1 MTDQKTTYPPL
12 AGFAAH
18 LGLAIVGWTEEGPE
32 LALDVGPHHL
42 NRNGAVH
49 GGVVLSMLD
58 SVCSLAGVRLVDGRL
73 TGRVVVV
80 QLSTNFVAPV
90 RDGRLL
96 ARSRIR
102 GGGAKTIHVE
112 GEVVDEAGAT
122 IAMAAGVVRR
132 IRDEI
137 DGVVHTGDDA

>member
-1 MTDQKTTYPPL
+1 MTDEPLPYPPL

-18 LGLAIVGWTEEGPE
+18 LGLTIAGWTENGPE
-32 LALDVGPHHL
+32 LALEVGPQHL

-73 TGRVVVV
+73 VGRVVAV
-80 QLSTNFVAPV
+80 QLSTNFVAPGLA
-90 RDGRLL
+90 GRLS

-102 GGGAKTIHVE
+102 GGGAKTLHVE
-112 GEVVDEAGAT
+112 GEVVDEDGHT
-122 IAMAAGVVRR
+122 IAIATGVVRR
-132 IRDEI
+132 IRDMI
-137 DGVVHTGDDA
+137 DGESRTGDDA

>member
-1 MTDQKTTYPPL
+1 MTDTQTTFPPL

-18 LGLAIVGWTEEGPE
+18 LGLAIAGWTEDGPE
-32 LALDVGPHHL
+32 LVLDIAPHHL

-58 SVCSLAGVRLVDGRL
+58 SVCSLAGVRLVDGQL
-73 TGRVVVV
+73 AGRVVAV
-80 QLSTNFVAPV
+80 QLSTNFVAPGLT
-90 RDGRLL
+90 GRLR

-102 GGGAKTIHVE
+102 GGGAKTLHVE

-122 IAMAAGVVRR
+122 IAMATGVVRR
-132 IRDEI
+132 IRD
-137 DGVVHTGDDA
+137 DAGGMARAGDDA

>member
-1 MTDQKTTYPPL
+1 MTDTPTTFPPL

-18 LGLAIVGWTEEGPE
+18 LGLSIAAWSEHGPE
-32 LALDVGPHHL
+32 LTLDIGPQHL

-73 TGRVVVV
+73 TGRVVAV
-80 QLSTNFVAPV
+80 QLSTNFVAPG
-90 RDGRLL
+90 RAGRLL

-122 IAMAAGVVRR
+122 VAVAVGVVRR

-137 DGVVHTGDDA
+137 DGVVRTGDDA